1 MINTANEDMQKTE
14 TIDQTLP
21 HAYASASNGNLGN
34 AYYRLGHYEKAI
46 QYHEKHLEI
55 STAIGNQSG
64 IAASNGN
71 LGVAYH
77 NLGQYEKAIQ
87 YHEKHLKIST
97 AIGNQSGI
105 AASNGNLGVAYHNLG
120 QYEKAI
126 QYHEKSLEISTA
138 IGDQLGIGTS
148 NGNLGN
154 AYESLGQYEKAI
166 QYYEKHLEISTA
178 IGDQSGIARSN
189 GNLGNAYQSFGQYE
203 KAIQYHE
210 KDLEIS
216 TAIGDQSGIARSNG
230 NLGNAYYRLG
240 HYEKA
245 IQYHEKH
252 LEISTAIGNQSG
264 IATSNGNLG
273 NAYQSLGQYE
283 KAIQYHEKHLEISTA
298 IGNQLGIGTSNG
310 NLGYAYE
317 SLGQYEKAIQYN
329 EKHLEISTAIGNQS
343 GIATSNG
350 NLGNAYQSFGQYVKA
365 IQYHEKHLE
374 ISTAI
379 GDQLGIAGS
388 NGNLG
393 NAYYRLGHY
402 EKAIQY
408 HEKHLEISTAIGD
421 QSGIAGS
428 NGNLGIAYQS
438 LGQYEKAIQY
448 HEKDLEISTAIGDQS
463 GIAGSNGNL
472 GIAYQNLGQY
482 EKAIQY
488 HEKHLEISTAIGNQ
502 SGIAAS
508 NGNLGVA
515 YHNLAQYE
523 KAIQYHEKHLKIS
536 TAIGDQSG
544 IAESNGNLGKA
555 YQSLGQYE
563 KAIQYH
569 EKDLEISTTIGNQL
583 GIGRSNGNLGHCHCC
598 VGEYE
603 VSLPYLG
610 RAIKIF
616 DKIFLDMI
624 PDQSKLTYTELYF
637 AFHKI
642 SMACFLDVNNLEAAL
657 FVMDRGKAKE
667 LSVNLRK
674 QRKYSKRG
682 KLEYANPVW
691 EAKQRK
697 QELKEIEIILEVETY
712 SATVLFFA
720 FDLKNCLNVWI
731 LNKNLIHMKLDVSLE
746 VVNSSIFG
754 LLEKFDVS
762 VGRGCSFFN
771 LEVHLSSNE
780 NNIFCSEKSNRKP
793 LSKHAAN
800 PLVSV
805 DNQEILRKICQ
816 LMIDPVN
823 DLIAGEKLII
833 VPDQSLFFAPFS
845 SLIDER
851 GCYLSHSYSIQITPS
866 LHSLRAIMEK
876 PTDSNLGIALF
887 VGNPAVGNVSLHGM
901 AFPDLPSAAQEVQS
915 LSKLFQA
922 RPLLGR
928 DAQKQVVL
936 KLLDKASIIHI
947 AAHGEPNSGEIILAP
962 CRSQRQSISP
972 HPTQESFLLTQED
985 IINISVKARLVVL
998 CCCHTGQGKVT
1009 SEGVIGIT
1017 RSFLAAGARS
1027 VLATL
1032 WPINDTATKE
1042 FMEKLYEYL
1051 CQEIRVCE
1059 ALRRTKNIFQNH
1071 EKQHYQSVKIWAP
1084 FTIYGE
1090 DVKFEK
1096 DEIEKIKE
1104 ESRIFFD
1111 DFVILS

>member
-14 TIDQTLP
+14 TINQTLP
-21 HAYASASNGNLGN
+21 HAYYILDRYEKAIEYLEEQLEISTAIGDQSGIARSNGNLGN
-34 AYYRLGHYEKAI
+34 VYHSLGQYEKAI

-64 IAASNGN
+64 IAVSNGN

-77 NLGQYEKAIQ
+77 
-87 YHEKHLKIST
+87 
-97 AIGNQSGI
+97 
-105 AASNGNLGVAYHNLG
+105 
-120 QYEKAI
+120 
-126 QYHEKSLEISTA
+126 
-138 IGDQLGIGTS
+138 
-148 NGNLGN
+148 
-154 AYESLGQYEKAI
+154 
-166 QYYEKHLEISTA
+166 
-178 IGDQSGIARSN
+178 
-189 GNLGNAYQSFGQYE
+189 
-203 KAIQYHE
+203 
-210 KDLEIS
+210 
-216 TAIGDQSGIARSNG
+216 
-230 NLGNAYYRLG
+230 
-240 HYEKA
+240 
-245 IQYHEKH
+245 
-252 LEISTAIGNQSG
+252 
-264 IATSNGNLG
+264 
-273 NAYQSLGQYE
+273 
-283 KAIQYHEKHLEISTA
+283 
-298 IGNQLGIGTSNG
+298 
-310 NLGYAYE
+310 
-317 SLGQYEKAIQYN
+317 
-329 EKHLEISTAIGNQS
+329 
-343 GIATSNG
+343 
-350 NLGNAYQSFGQYVKA
+350 
-365 IQYHEKHLE
+365 
-374 ISTAI
+374 
-379 GDQLGIAGS
+379 
-388 NGNLG
+388 
-393 NAYYRLGHY
+393 
-402 EKAIQY
+402 
-408 HEKHLEISTAIGD
+408 
-421 QSGIAGS
+421 
-428 NGNLGIAYQS
+428 
-438 LGQYEKAIQY
+438 
-448 HEKDLEISTAIGDQS
+448 
-463 GIAGSNGNL
+463 
-472 GIAYQNLGQY
+472 NLGQY

-515 YHNLAQYE
+515 YHILGQYE
-523 KAIQYHEKHLKIS
+523 KAIQYHEKHLEIS

-544 IAESNGNLGKA
+544 IARSNGSLGNAYCRLGHYEKAIEYHEKDLEISTAIGDQSGIAGSNGNLGNAYYRLGHYEKAIEYHEKDLEISTAIGNQLGIAASNGNLGHA

-563 KAIQYH
+563 KAIQCH
-569 EKDLEISTTIGNQL
+569 ETHLEISTAIGDQS
-583 GIGRSNGNLGHCHCC
+583 GIAGSNGNLGNAYCRLGHYEKAIQYHEKHLEISTAIGNQSGIAASNGNLGIAYQNLGQYEIAIRYHEKHLEISTAIGDQSAIARSSGNLGDCHCC

-616 DKIFLDMI
+616 DKIFFDMI
-624 PDQSKLTYTELYF
+624 PDQSKLSYTRLYF
-637 AFHKI
+637 SLHKI
-642 SMACFLDVNNLEAAL
+642 SMACFIAVNNLEAAL
-657 FVMDRGKAKE
+657 LVMDRGRDKE
-667 LSVNLRK
+667 LSFCLQK

-876 PTDSNLGIALF
+876 PTDSNLGFALF
-887 VGNPAVGNVSLHGM
+887 VGNPAVGSVSLHGK
-901 AFPDLPSAAQEVQS
+901 AFYDLPSAAQEVQS

-922 RPLLGR
+922 KPLLGR

-936 KLLDKASIIHI
+936 ELLDKASIIHI

-1042 FMEKLYEYL
+1042 FMEKFYEYL

-1104 ESRIFFD
+1104 ESRRFFD
-1111 DFVILS
+1111 GFVTLS

>member
-1 MINTANEDMQKTE
+1 MKNLEKSLEISTSIGDQASIAANHGNLGIVYESLGQYKKAIQYHKKDLEISTATG
-14 TIDQTLP
+14 DQSGIARSNGNLGNSYYHLGKYEKAIQYHEKHLEISTAIGNQLDI
-21 HAYASASNGNLGN
+21 AASNGNLGN
-34 AYYRLGHYEKAI
+34 AYQSLSQYEKAIQYHEKSLDISTAIGDQSGIAASNGNLGLGYQSLGQYEKAIQYHEKNLEISTAIGNQLGIATSNENLGNAYQILGQYEKAIQHHEKSLEISTAVGDHLGIAGSNGSLGNAYCRLGHYEKAIQYQEKHLEISTALGHQSGMAESNGNLGIAYQSLGQYKKAI

-71 LGVAYH
+71 LGIAYQI
-77 NLGQYEKAIQ
+77 LGQYEKAIQ
-87 YHEKHLKIST
+87 YH
-97 AIGNQSGI
+97 
-105 AASNGNLGVAYHNLG
+105 
-120 QYEKAI
+120 
-126 QYHEKSLEISTA
+126 
-138 IGDQLGIGTS
+138 
-148 NGNLGN
+148 
-154 AYESLGQYEKAI
+154 
-166 QYYEKHLEISTA
+166 EKHLEISTA
-178 IGDQSGIARSN
+178 IGDQSGIAASN
-189 GNLGNAYQSFGQYE
+189 ANLGIAYESLAQ
-203 KAIQYHE
+203 
-210 KDLEIS
+210 
-216 TAIGDQSGIARSNG
+216 
-230 NLGNAYYRLG
+230 
-240 HYEKA
+240 YEKA

-264 IATSNGNLG
+264 IAASNGSLG
-273 NAYQSLGQYE
+273 N
-283 KAIQYHEKHLEISTA
+283 
-298 IGNQLGIGTSNG
+298 
-310 NLGYAYE
+310 
-317 SLGQYEKAIQYN
+317 
-329 EKHLEISTAIGNQS
+329 
-343 GIATSNG
+343 
-350 NLGNAYQSFGQYVKA
+350 
-365 IQYHEKHLE
+365 
-374 ISTAI
+374 
-379 GDQLGIAGS
+379 
-388 NGNLG
+388 
-393 NAYYRLGHY
+393 
-402 EKAIQY
+402 
-408 HEKHLEISTAIGD
+408 
-421 QSGIAGS
+421 
-428 NGNLGIAYQS
+428 AYQS

-463 GIAGSNGNL
+463 GIAASNGNL
-472 GIAYQNLGQY
+472 GNAYQSLSQY

-488 HEKHLEISTAIGNQ
+488 HEKNLE
-502 SGIAAS
+502 
-508 NGNLGVA
+508 
-515 YHNLAQYE
+515 
-523 KAIQYHEKHLKIS
+523 IS

-544 IAESNGNLGKA
+544 IASA
-555 YQSLGQYE
+555 S
-563 KAIQYH
+563 
-569 EKDLEISTTIGNQL
+569 
-583 GIGRSNGNLGHCHCC
+583 GNLGHCHCC
-598 VGEYE
+598 AGEYE
-603 VSLPYLG
+603 VALPYLG

-616 DKIFLDMI
+616 DKIFFDMV

-642 SMACFLDVNNLEAAL
+642 SMACFLAVNNLEAAL
-657 FVMDRGKAKE
+657 FVMDGGKAKE
-667 LSVNLRK
+667 LSVILRK

-682 KLEYANPVW
+682 KLEYANLVC

-762 VGRGCSFFN
+762 VGRDCSFFN

-780 NNIFCSEKSNRKP
+780 NIFHSKKSNRKP
-793 LSKHAAN
+793 LSKHAPN

-833 VPDQSLFFAPFS
+833 VPEQSLFFAPFS
-845 SLIDER
+845 SLIDEH

-887 VGNPAVGNVSLHGM
+887 VGNPAVGSVSLHGEG
-901 AFPDLPSAAQEVQS
+901 FDNLPSAAEEVES

-922 RPLLGR
+922 KPLLGR
-928 DAQKQVVL
+928 DAQKHVIL

-947 AAHGEPNSGEIILAP
+947 AAHGEPKCGEIILAP
-962 CRSQRQSISP
+962 NRSQGQSISS

-1032 WPINDTATKE
+1032 WPINDNATKE
-1042 FMEKLYEYL
+1042 FMEKLYEDL

-1071 EKQHYQSVKIWAP
+1071 EKQHYRSVKVWAP

-1096 DEIEKIKE
+1096 SEIEKIKE
-1104 ESRIFFD
+1104 ESRRFFD
-1111 DFVILS
+1111 GFVILS